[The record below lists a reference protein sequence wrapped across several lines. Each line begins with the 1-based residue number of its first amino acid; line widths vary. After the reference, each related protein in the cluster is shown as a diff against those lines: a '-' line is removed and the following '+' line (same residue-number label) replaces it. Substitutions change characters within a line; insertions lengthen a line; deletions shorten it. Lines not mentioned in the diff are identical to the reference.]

1 MTGEP
6 MRRASI
12 SIDDGRIVA
21 IEAQPVRNARD
32 LGSVAVIPALVN
44 AHTHLELSYLR
55 GKVPRTEKFLDWIGT
70 IMATRRQYPDAAD
83 PRILDAARTAIAD
96 ARACGTGLFG
106 DISNTLVTVPM
117 LRDAAMPAQVFY
129 ELLKCNAPDPN
140 GMVREARAKADAA
153 LPRA

>member
-106 DISNTLVTVPM
+106 ADLER
-117 LRDAAMPAQVFY
+117 LRDTRNLDATGQLGVTLY
-129 ELLKCNAPDPN
+129 EGLGGA
-140 GMVREARAKADAA
+140 
-153 LPRA
+153 